1 MDVEIFLR
9 ERRKHGMVFRWVCKA
24 ESVVAVQ
31 GTEKI
36 GCRCEHERE
45 IGGIGVDCRGK
56 RSRGAARIGVIENAN
71 TRDGEKCWR
80 LGYDVGLGVRA
91 SQGARGQVTVVTRGE
106 NSPVERRRDV
116 HRWDLF
122 DATTPGNES

>member
-1 MDVEIFLR
+1 MDVKLFLR
-9 ERRKHGMVFRWVCKA
+9 ERRTQERRRSPRHR
-24 ESVVAVQ
+24 
-31 GTEKI
+31 KI
-36 GCRCEHERE
+36 GCRRERE
-45 IGGIGVDCRGK
+45 RAIGGVGVDCRGK
-56 RSRGAARIGVIENAN
+56 QSRGAARIGVIESAN

-91 SQGARGQVTVVTRGE
+91 SQGALGQVTVVTRGE
-106 NSPVERRRDV
+106 NSLVERRRNV